1 MGINYYDSYL
11 FRTTEENLN
20 IYIPEIPVA
29 LQYINLPST
38 TYAQYKTELINQY
51 NLLSPLQKIVCDF
64 HMSALT
70 EVVSSGITTDP
81 DYWSASSI
89 NGSYIIN
96 SGLTTSRVGIGT
108 MNPAYTLTV
117 SGDVGVNEY
126 IYHNGDANTYMR
138 FQADHLNLVAGG
150 NSMIRLDMGA
160 TQDKVEINNTNA
172 DIDLWVMDDGGNT
185 ILSTDAALTRV
196 GINNVIPNHA
206 LSVSGSVSASS
217 FVYASTVDTTNLK
230 IAGAQGS
237 DGQVLTSTGSGVAW
251 EDSSGG
257 GGSSYWAASSVNGT
271 FIINSGVTSTAN
283 PNKVGVG
290 TMIPNKELS
299 VSGSISASTSIFVGS
314 NCIIKSPEAN
324 SVFIG
329 DDAGANWE
337 AGSQSN
343 TAMGRLSM
351 GLGTMSSA
359 AQNTAFGFASLGY
372 ITTGDY
378 NTAVGLQ
385 ANTSIDTGS
394 WNTAIGKTAM
404 FGATYHSYN
413 TAVGANTMYFTTS
426 SSLGKTVPTDTHN
439 TAIGYSSQYYNLNG
453 AYNTSVGSQSIGNS
467 SIAYAGTGS
476 TAMGYKALFNNTTG
490 NYNTALGYQAGDN
503 ITTGDYNISIGPNA
517 DPDSATADY
526 QLNIGDTI
534 IGKDLIGDNLSIN
547 AVGIGTAVT
556 SSLLTHTFT
565 VSGDTLING
574 DLVCSGDIDGG
585 SF

>member
-108 MNPAYTLTV
+108 MNPSYALTV
-117 SGDVGVNEY
+117 SGDVGINEY
-126 IYHNGDANTYMR
+126 IYHNGDADTYLR
-138 FQADHLNLVAGG
+138 FTDDDINIQAGG
-150 NSMIRLDMGA
+150 VNFIDI
-160 TQDKVEINNTNA
+160 TQDSTNEITFNEGGADVDFRVEGNSDANLLFVEGGTN
-172 DIDLWVMDDGGNT
+172 
-185 ILSTDAALTRV
+185 RV
-196 GINNVIPNHA
+196 GIGTNSPGA
-206 LSVSGSVSASS
+206 LLDVDG
-217 FVYASTVDTTNLK
+217 TLDTTNLT
-230 IAGAQGS
+230 IAGAQGN

-257 GGSSYWAASSVNGT
+257 GGSSYWAASSVDGT

-314 NCIIKSPEAN
+314 DCIIKSPESG

-337 AGSQSN
+337 SNSVSN
-343 TAMGRLSM
+343 TALGRLAM
-351 GLGTMSSA
+351 GTGTMSTA
-359 AQNTAFGFASLGY
+359 VQNTALGFAAFAGV
-372 ITTGDY
+372 TTGDY

-385 ANTSIDTGS
+385 SLTSSDTGAF
-394 WNTAIGKTAM
+394 NTALGKTAM
-404 FGATYHSYN
+404 FGTTYHSYN
-413 TAVGANTMYFTTS
+413 VGIGANTLYFTTS
-426 SSLGKTVPTDTHN
+426 SSLGKTVATNTHN
-439 TAIGYSSQYYNLNG
+439 TAIGYSSQYYSING
-453 AYNTSVGSQSIGNS
+453 IYNTSVGSQTLGNGGISI
-467 SIAYAGTGS
+467 AGTGN
-476 TAMGYKALFNNTTG
+476 TVMGFEAMKSSQIGS
-490 NYNTALGYQAGDN
+490 YNLALGYKAGDN
-503 ITTGDYNISIGPNA
+503 ITTGDYNISIGPNV
-517 DPDSATADY
+517 DPESATADY
-526 QLNIGDTI
+526 QMNVGGAI
-534 IGKDLIGDNLSIN
+534 IGKDLVGDNLSIN
-547 AVGIGTAVT
+547 AIGIGTAVT